1 MFYFTITEK
10 HPLGSV
16 TELFGIIRGYNLIN
30 PPVLPLKA
38 YIEGNSVMGYVNVS
52 AIRLH
57 GNFQN
62 AAWATLTIE
71 RKSPNQAHFV
81 ENVNLFDTISDY
93 DVYSYASKGIAS
105 KYGQIVRFAKGSLL
119 RLKNVRRMALT
130 DAYCSVSALVES
142 IESNLSSENQADSEK
157 NVQMNQS
164 HYSLR
169 DLKAIRHDL
178 HLNLKRNLYGS
189 ILPGYAARIPADNDR
204 LYYRTE
210 VLANGNRVLEIFPT
224 MEAAAKHILES
235 GSNGDEPFP
244 VYADGIQNMAKT
256 NPHMKFMVYG
266 SLDPVIL

>member
-1 MFYFTITEK
+1 MFYFTVIEK

-16 TELFGIIRGYNLIN
+16 TELEGIIRGYNLIN
-30 PPVLPLKA
+30 PPALPLKA
-38 YIEGNSVMGYVNVS
+38 YMEGNSVMGYVTVS
-52 AIRLH
+52 AIDLH

-62 AAWATLTIE
+62 AAWASFTIE
-71 RKSPNQAHFV
+71 KKTPRQAHFV
-81 ENVNLFDTISDY
+81 ENVNLFDTITDY

-142 IESNLSSENQADSEK
+142 LDSNPSSSHSDNKGSMDP
-157 NVQMNQS
+157 S
-164 HYSLR
+164 HYSLK

-204 LYYRTE
+204 LYYRIE
-210 VLANGNRVLEIFPT
+210 QLSNGDRVLEIFPT
-224 MEAAAKHILES
+224 IEAAAKHILDS
-235 GSNGDEPFP
+235 GNHGDEPFP

>member
-30 PPVLPLKA
+30 PPALPLKA

-57 GNFQN
+57 GNFKN

-119 RLKNVRRMALT
+119 RLKNVRRMALA

-142 IESNLSSENQADSEK
+142 NEAQAD
-157 NVQMNQS
+157 QA
-164 HYSLR
+164 HYSLK

-210 VLANGNRVLEIFPT
+210 VLPNGDRVLEIFPT
-224 MEAAAKHILES
+224 MEAAAKHILEN

-244 VYADGIQNMAKT
+244 VYADGIQNMAKA
-256 NPHMKFMVYG
+256 NPRMKFKVHG
-266 SLDPVIL
+266 STEPVLF